1 MVRPKAANWHGLEP
15 IIESIISQNLTTLYN
30 QTTCIPANFYAKIT
44 KHFVIS

>member
-1 MVRPKAANWHGLEP
+1 MDRPKAANWHGLEP
-15 IIESIISQNLTTLYN
+15 IIESIIPQNLATRNN